1 MDIGYSLFLF
11 KCNLAFQFFNV
22 FFEWYHQESPANLG
36 QMFDSVTLIMY
47 QMFVLQSASDSLARL
62 CALEALMQFG
72 APARKHSTNIMSV
85 MEDDV
90 YLVRLL
96 LGESTRFW
104 SEAAT

>member
-1 MDIGYSLFLF
+1 MF
-11 KCNLAFQFFNV
+11 

-47 QMFVLQSASDSLARL
+47 QRFVLQSASDSLFARL
-62 CALEALMQFG
+62 CALEALMQFE
-72 APARKHSTNIMSV
+72 APAQKHSTNIMSV